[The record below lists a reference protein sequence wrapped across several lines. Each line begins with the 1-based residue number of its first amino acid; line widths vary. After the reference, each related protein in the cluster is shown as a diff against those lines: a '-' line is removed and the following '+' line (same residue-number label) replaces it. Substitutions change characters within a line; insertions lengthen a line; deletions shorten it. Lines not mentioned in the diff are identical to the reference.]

1 MPSIQFTTTFE
12 GSTRDIE
19 VIRKILENED
29 SQTELSTIIYDAVA
43 KAIYEADPLR
53 EKSRDVNVS
62 VCNAS
67 INPFLRNLMEKQRAV
82 DEAHKEKENWKKT

>member
-19 VIRKILENED
+19 VIRKVLENED
-29 SQTELSTIIYDAVA
+29 SQSEFSTIIYDAVA

-53 EKSRDVNVS
+53 EKSRDVQVS
-62 VCNAS
+62 VSSAS
-67 INPFLRNLMEKQRAV
+67 INPFLRHLMEKQRAA
-82 DEAHKEKENWKKT
+82 DEAHKAKDNWA